1 MGQPR
6 GKVTLESVAAH
17 AGVSLKTASNAV
29 NGTGRMAEATRA
41 RVRASVD
48 ELGYTVNVAARNLTR
63 GRTDAVT
70 LAVPTLKAA
79 YLAELAE
86 AVIETARDRGLAV
99 YVITYPDDGG
109 DGSRR
114 LLQRF
119 NAQLTDGLLLSLSEH
134 ETLDRPAFD
143 VAYPLV
149 CLGTRSTYDLADRVT
164 TDDIADA
171 RAATAYLLER
181 GSTAIAVLG
190 AHAPFD
196 PGVIGSAR
204 EGNAELRLRGVSEEL
219 AATGRFLDPRLV
231 GVTGYDWTIGS
242 GFRVAR
248 DLVEG
253 GVPFDGLVCF
263 NDALATGAISALREG
278 GLRLPE
284 DVQVIGFDNVE
295 ESAFLTPPLTSMDSR
310 IDWIARTALD
320 RLVARIDRVDAA
332 PTTLFARSCVIARGT
347 TR

>member
-1 MGQPR
+1 MAPPR
-6 GKVTLESVAAH
+6 RKATLESVAER

-29 NGTGRMAEATRA
+29 NGTGRMAESTRE
-41 RVRASVD
+41 RVRAAVE

-86 AVIETARDRGLAV
+86 AVIETARDMDLAV
-99 YVITYPDDGG
+99 SVTTYPDDGG

-134 ETLDRPAFD
+134 ETLDRSALD
-143 VAYPLV
+143 VEYPLV
-149 CLGTRSTYDLADRVT
+149 CLGTRDTYELVDRVT
-164 TDDIADA
+164 TDDVADA
-171 RAATAYLLER
+171 RAATAHLLER
-181 GSTAIAVLG
+181 GSTTLAVVG

-196 PGVIGSAR
+196 AGLIGSAR
-204 EGNAELRLRGVSEEL
+204 EGNAELRLRGVFEEL
-219 AATGRFLDPRLV
+219 AAAGRTLDPRLV

-248 DLVEG
+248 RLVEA

-263 NDALATGAISALREG
+263 NDVLATGAISALREG
-278 GLRLPE
+278 GRRIPDE
-284 DVQVIGFDNVE
+284 VQVIGFDDVE
-295 ESAFLTPPLTSMDSR
+295 ESAFLSPPLTSMDSR
-310 IDWIARTALD
+310 IEWIARTALE
-320 RLVARIDRVDAA
+320 RLVARIDRVDAPA
-332 PTTLFARSCVIARGT
+332 TTLFARSQVVARGT

>member
-1 MGQPR
+1 MAEPR
-6 GKVTLESVAAH
+6 RKATLASVAES

-29 NGTGRMAEATRA
+29 NGTGRMTDETRA
-41 RVRASVD
+41 RVKAAVE
-48 ELGYTVNVAARNLTR
+48 ELGYTVNIAARSLTR
-63 GRTDAVT
+63 GRTDAIS

-86 AVIETARDRGLAV
+86 AVIETARDMSLAV
-99 YVITYPDDGG
+99 YVTTYPDDGG

-119 NAQLTDGLLLSLSEH
+119 DSQRTDGLLLSLSEH
-134 ETLDRPAFD
+134 ETLDRADFD

-149 CLGTRSTYDLADRVT
+149 CLGTRHTWDLVDRVT
-164 TDDIADA
+164 TDDVADA
-171 RAATAYLLER
+171 RAAAAHLLER
-181 GSTAIAVLG
+181 GSRTIAVVG

-196 PGVIGSAR
+196 PEVIGTAR
-204 EGNAELRLRGVSEEL
+204 EGNAELRLRGVSEE
-219 AATGRFLDPRLV
+219 AAAAGRALDPRLV

-248 DLVEG
+248 DLVRSG
-253 GVPFDGLVCF
+253 LPFDGLVCF
-263 NDALATGAISALREG
+263 NDQLATGAISALREG
-278 GLRLPE
+278 GLRIPE

-310 IDWIARTALD
+310 IEWIARTSLE
-320 RLVARIDRVDAA
+320 RLVARIESADAA
-332 PTTLFARSCVIARGT
+332 PTTVFARSRLITRGT